1 MNGYESELDVVILSA
16 CEDTKTAPNKALLLA
31 RLRAAW
37 RAARASIL
45 KIEARQKTGQ
55 PVDDLDDPLDPATQE
70 NELAWPSPSQVEA
83 LIPTEWVYYC
93 GVSPLP
99 QTHWSLH
106 DKGPLLFVISLFD
119 GIGAAFVAM
128 LALGLTFRAVAVE
141 LDPVAAGVCAASFR
155 NVTHFPDAKLFT
167 AACLRQEFQTHAYA
181 AVLVIGGSP
190 CQDIS
195 QLNRGRKGLHAPRTQ
210 LFAEVPRVAQECRDL
225 LASLH
230 ISIPV
235 LQLLENVANG
245 PKEVMTEFCNVMG
258 SRPIAVHGSSF
269 GWVRRTRFFWGGDGL
284 TALTHSAQHAL
295 PKDIEGAPDEDD
307 IVHLRWV
314 GKKPWPAKVFFQDGF
329 KPSFLPQSNIGATT
343 DHVGFATFTRSFE
356 HPRLPDVAASAEARE
371 RYQAD
376 KRAFPAFAYEDA
388 SLLWKGRDWR
398 QPNAQERATLM
409 GIPSSILQWAVP
421 EEEDVTWSEQVRA
434 SLVGNSFHV
443 PSLMVVLMILLQM
456 IPVVSGIP
464 PPMYSAFE
472 TCLRN
477 QVRGSVF
484 QPGMVDAC
492 PGLLTPED
500 MLGQIQQQF
509 VSLEVQWP
517 VLHVNDKV
525 RAAVRKLQ
533 IFKVDCILREAE
545 SDFGAPQWRQQNHR
559 ALAASAL
566 GAQRGGPLAK
576 IACQPLIPGKVDK
589 VTHMALGTCLPSP
602 YDTHAV
608 VDPDAGFAVRAMV
621 ASGPC
626 IRTWRRLQQRA
637 IRIVRDFLSPW
648 DVTLRGLMSE
658 PVFKVASDKC
668 PAMMTATAVLLDW
681 PDLTIG
687 LRFVTG
693 FRLLGQIESPNI
705 FRPVPPATPDPPDLK
720 NEFLQR
726 APAAIRKLEA
736 FLPQAEY
743 TQELLDHT
751 VKEIETGWADG
762 LFTRQELDEAFGP
775 SRWLPMQRF
784 MHVQA
789 CGKQRPI
796 DNGRSN
802 GHNALSWM
810 VETICTNTPDFA
822 AAACKALMDL
832 LHKSFTVCPAW
843 AQVVFGTEDMD
854 HAYRQMPNMPEEAP
868 GLVIGIWHP
877 AEQVVKYA
885 IMRAHPFG
893 LASAVLNFCR
903 LPTLAT
909 AATRQWTGTAT
920 AGYFDD
926 SGILDTVA
934 ARGSGQESLHTVYE
948 ALGVTLD
955 APKRQPMSTQRT
967 FLGVLLNL
975 AGMNENATMFIDVK
989 PGLREALMEELDAIL
1004 SQNHLSSGQASK
1016 LRGKFQWASSAMYG
1030 RCARGGQGP
1039 LVRRQYEAT
1048 DDITPELA
1056 RSLKFMRALLD
1067 VVGPRKICLSPNP
1080 RPPVVIYTDASW
1092 EPQDMAAPG
1101 LGLVLLCPDAQ
1112 PQGVA
1117 CTIPKLVLEA
1127 FQERETQITP
1137 LEALAVLQ
1145 ASVVFAEHMEQRDVI
1160 WFCDNQVVCSALVRG
1175 SCASDDIAS
1184 IVVLCHL
1191 LWASVSARVWVEW
1204 VPSEANVSDGL
1215 SRSGTADDWTRQQD
1229 WLLGTTPC
1237 LPWHL
1242 IHTEPLLSAVET
1254 LRHWDRGVHWV
1265 NQGTSDEVQV
1275 FAGSAVDPPLSND
1288 LGSYTLQ
1295 Q

>member
-1 MNGYESELDVVILSA
+1 
-16 CEDTKTAPNKALLLA
+16 
-31 RLRAAW
+31 
-37 RAARASIL
+37 
-45 KIEARQKTGQ
+45 
-55 PVDDLDDPLDPATQE
+55 
-70 NELAWPSPSQVEA
+70 
-83 LIPTEWVYYC
+83 
-93 GVSPLP
+93 
-99 QTHWSLH
+99 
-106 DKGPLLFVISLFD
+106 
-119 GIGAAFVAM
+119 
-128 LALGLTFRAVAVE
+128 
-141 LDPVAAGVCAASFR
+141 
-155 NVTHFPDAKLFT
+155 
-167 AACLRQEFQTHAYA
+167 
-181 AVLVIGGSP
+181 
-190 CQDIS
+190 
-195 QLNRGRKGLHAPRTQ
+195 
-210 LFAEVPRVAQECRDL
+210 
-225 LASLH
+225 
-230 ISIPV
+230 
-235 LQLLENVANG
+235 
-245 PKEVMTEFCNVMG
+245 
-258 SRPIAVHGSSF
+258 
-269 GWVRRTRFFWGGDGL
+269 
-284 TALTHSAQHAL
+284 
-295 PKDIEGAPDEDD
+295 
-307 IVHLRWV
+307 
-314 GKKPWPAKVFFQDGF
+314 
-329 KPSFLPQSNIGATT
+329 
-343 DHVGFATFTRSFE
+343 
-356 HPRLPDVAASAEARE
+356 
-371 RYQAD
+371 
-376 KRAFPAFAYEDA
+376 
-388 SLLWKGRDWR
+388 
-398 QPNAQERATLM
+398 M

-421 EEEDVTWSEQVRA
+421 GEDDVTWSEQVRA

-443 PSLMVVLMILLQM
+443 PSLMVVLMILLQLL
-456 IPVVSGIP
+456 PVVSGIP

-517 VLHVNDKV
+517 VLQVNDKV

-545 SDFGAPQWRQQNHR
+545 SEFGAPQWRQQNHR

-576 IACQPLIPGKVDK
+576 IACQRLIPEKVDK

-608 VDPDAGFAVRAMV
+608 LDPDAGFAVRAMV
-621 ASGPC
+621 AFGPC

-648 DVTLRGLMSE
+648 DATLRGLMSE

-877 AEQVVKYA
+877 AEVCY
-885 IMRAHPFG
+885 H
-893 LASAVLNFCR
+893 AS
-903 LPTLAT
+903 P
-909 AATRQWTGTAT
+909 
-920 AGYFDD
+920 
-926 SGILDTVA
+926 S
-934 ARGSGQESLHTVYE
+934 
-948 ALGVTLD
+948 
-955 APKRQPMSTQRT
+955 
-967 FLGVLLNL
+967 
-975 AGMNENATMFIDVK
+975 
-989 PGLREALMEELDAIL
+989 
-1004 SQNHLSSGQASK
+1004 
-1016 LRGKFQWASSAMYG
+1016 
-1030 RCARGGQGP
+1030 
-1039 LVRRQYEAT
+1039 VR
-1048 DDITPELA
+1048 I
-1056 RSLKFMRALLD
+1056 
-1067 VVGPRKICLSPNP
+1067 G
-1080 RPPVVIYTDASW
+1080 
-1092 EPQDMAAPG
+1092 
-1101 LGLVLLCPDAQ
+1101 
-1112 PQGVA
+1112 
-1117 CTIPKLVLEA
+1117 
-1127 FQERETQITP
+1127 
-1137 LEALAVLQ
+1137 
-1145 ASVVFAEHMEQRDVI
+1145 
-1160 WFCDNQVVCSALVRG
+1160 
-1175 SCASDDIAS
+1175 
-1184 IVVLCHL
+1184 
-1191 LWASVSARVWVEW
+1191 
-1204 VPSEANVSDGL
+1204 
-1215 SRSGTADDWTRQQD
+1215 
-1229 WLLGTTPC
+1229 
-1237 LPWHL
+1237 
-1242 IHTEPLLSAVET
+1242 
-1254 LRHWDRGVHWV
+1254 
-1265 NQGTSDEVQV
+1265 
-1275 FAGSAVDPPLSND
+1275 
-1288 LGSYTLQ
+1288 
-1295 Q
+1295 